1 MKYRSI
7 SLNGNKGWHY
17 SLVKYNDEYKDY
29 LVDLRNMNKK
39 LADSVEQCPKIYSEL
54 SEHQSYMIFQ
64 GEYRCVGAINIG
76 TSTDERNLEI
86 EVQLNEKYFSS
97 QQEIVEVVEQLVE
110 SLKLYFFDEENI
122 EINLINNIDLSKI
135 NSYKYHKRVYD
146 EKLTT
151 YTCTNKRNNSLIPK
165 LVEEVSRTEKSLTDL
180 GQSWWQ
186 SIGNHELYYDFD
198 LELMGEIDKGTITL
212 PELFSK
218 VETLLWTNINSA
230 KSSRSISFSR
240 NGHIEFSKN
249 SHDWENGIDYEF
261 AYNILS
267 NSFSLKSKSRKD
279 SKKQSLDI
287 DENSYFTNI
296 KTEQLNILHSKEGK
310 RKRINYTSHV
320 VDNSSIAIELWTDEQ
335 DEIESC
341 YVDFRTHKNNG
352 KINGLYAL
360 WIAPQ
365 RYYDKFSIRFISRK
379 GDRFRDFS
387 EEISKNEEELF
398 STIVDGKLTIE
409 LIDELIRKVIP
420 IVNNRANSYKK
431 QSISRMN
438 ETIISNLM
446 DSETQAINFVKQI
459 KGEIPLPHLQ
469 ENLEKFIVEHDK
481 SKKDHK
487 KRVLK

>member
-17 SLVKYNDEYKDY
+17 SLVKYNDKYKDY
-29 LVDLRNMNKK
+29 LVDLRNMNKN

-64 GEYRCVGAINIG
+64 GKCRCVGAINIG

-110 SLKLYFFDEENI
+110 SLKLYFFDKENI

-135 NSYKYHKRVYD
+135 NSFKYHKRVYD
-146 EKLTT
+146 KNLTT

-165 LVEEVSRTEKSLTDL
+165 LVEEVSRTEKSLTDW

-186 SIGNHELYYDFD
+186 SIGSHELYYDFD
-198 LELMGEIDKGTITL
+198 LELMSEIDKGTITL

-218 VETLLWTNINSA
+218 VETLLWTKINSA

-240 NGHIEFSKN
+240 NGNIKFSKN

-267 NSFSLKSKSRKD
+267 NSFSLKSKSHKD

-296 KTEQLNILHSKEGK
+296 KTEQLNILHFKEGK
-310 RKRINYTSHV
+310 RKRINYTTPV

-335 DEIESC
+335 DEIKNC

-360 WIAPQ
+360 RITPQ
-365 RYYDKFSIRFISRK
+365 RYYDKISIRFISRK
-379 GDRFRDFS
+379 GNRYRDFS
-387 EEISKNEEELF
+387 EAISKNEEELF

-420 IVNNRANSYKK
+420 IVNNKANIYKK
-431 QSISRMN
+431 QSISTMN

-469 ENLEKFIVEHDK
+469 ENLENFIVEHDK
-481 SKKDHK
+481 SKKDDK

>member
-17 SLVKYNDEYKDY
+17 SLVKYNDKYKDY
-29 LVDLRNMNKK
+29 LVDLRNMNKN

-64 GEYRCVGAINIG
+64 GKCRCVGAINIG

-110 SLKLYFFDEENI
+110 SLKLYFFDKENI

-135 NSYKYHKRVYD
+135 NSFKYHKRVYD
-146 EKLTT
+146 KNLTT

-165 LVEEVSRTEKSLTDL
+165 LVEEVSRTEKSLTDW

-186 SIGNHELYYDFD
+186 SIGSHELYYDFD
-198 LELMGEIDKGTITL
+198 LELMSEIDKGTITL

-218 VETLLWTNINSA
+218 VETLLWTKINSA

-240 NGHIEFSKN
+240 NGNIKFSKN

-267 NSFSLKSKSRKD
+267 NSFSLKSKSHKD

-296 KTEQLNILHSKEGK
+296 KTEQLNILHFKEGK
-310 RKRINYTSHV
+310 RKRINYTTPV

-335 DEIESC
+335 DEIKSC

-360 WIAPQ
+360 RITPQ
-365 RYYDKFSIRFISRK
+365 RYYDKISIRFISRK
-379 GDRFRDFS
+379 GNRYRDFS

-420 IVNNRANSYKK
+420 IVNNKANIYKK
-431 QSISRMN
+431 QSISTMN

-469 ENLEKFIVEHDK
+469 ENLENFIVEHDK
-481 SKKDHK
+481 SKKDDK